1 MISHNEA
8 TEVKVINV
16 CTSPAKGTAK
26 RPVAEITL
34 VPDFGIQ
41 GDAHAGK
48 WHRQVSLLAQ
58 ESHQVMLAKGA
69 NVTHGDF
76 GENIVTQGIN
86 LVELPIGTR
95 LKLGKSAVGRVTQ
108 IGKKCHAHC
117 EIFHAVGE
125 CIMPK
130 EGIFVEILEG
140 GSLAQNDG
148 IEIIEETV

>member
-1 MISHNEA
+1 MNTVQDSHNM
-8 TEVKVINV
+8 KVVNV

-26 RPVAEITL
+26 RPVSQITL
-34 VPDFGIQ
+34 VPEYGIQ

-58 ESHQVMLAKGA
+58 ESHAVMLNKGA
-69 NVTHGDF
+69 DVTHGDF

-86 LVELPIGTR
+86 LVGLPIGTK
-95 LKLGKSAVGRVTQ
+95 LKLGKTAVGRVTQ

-117 EIFHAVGE
+117 EIYHTVGD

-130 EGIFVEILEG
+130 EGIFIEILTG
-140 GSLAQNDG
+140 GSLCKND
-148 IEIIEETV
+148 EIQIVEG